1 MSIYI
6 LSGLFFWNQS
16 FISKNT
22 HFEMSILTQ
31 IGFSSNLM
39 ASGRVQQLDKSSWPS
54 QIPIVCRLGK
64 GSPMPETHIAPNH
77 TPTIADFVPKCC
89 TTGIWLMQLALDTT
103 RQVGGYLD
111 LEGGNRIC
119 MVLEW
124 TIGLKRLAYSRIDLS
139 LCCSVSLHFKEIWE
153 TQNHQTFCVSL
164 VLVSFTL
171 IYRAVCPFL
180 VKHSTII
187 TSEESLRDSKLPVTG
202 CLRTEGQD
210 SVYETCACVIHTIL
224 LN

>member
-1 MSIYI
+1 MVEHAYS
-6 LSGLFFWNQS
+6 
-16 FISKNT
+16 T
-22 HFEMSILTQ
+22 TT
-31 IGFSSNLM
+31 IGK
-39 ASGRVQQLDKSSWPS
+39 A
-54 QIPIVCRLGK
+54 
-64 GSPMPETHIAPNH
+64 
-77 TPTIADFVPKCC
+77 
-89 TTGIWLMQLALDTT
+89 
-103 RQVGGYLD
+103 GGYLD

-124 TIGLKRLAYSRIDLS
+124 TLGLKRLAYSRIDLS
-139 LCCSVSLHFKEIWE
+139 LCCSFSLKGTWE

-171 IYRAVCPFL
+171 IYRAACPFL

-202 CLRTEGQD
+202 CLRTKGQE

>member
-1 MSIYI
+1 
-6 LSGLFFWNQS
+6 
-16 FISKNT
+16 
-22 HFEMSILTQ
+22 
-31 IGFSSNLM
+31 M
-39 ASGRVQQLDKSSWPS
+39 ASGTVQQLDKSSWPS

-64 GSPMPETHIAPNH
+64 VSPMPETHNAPNH
-77 TPTIADFVPKCC
+77 TPTIADFVPKWLNTPTLLYC
-89 TTGIWLMQLALDTT
+89 TGIWLASSSCRQLLRPLDTT
-103 RQVGGYLD
+103 RQVGGYLH

-124 TIGLKRLAYSRIDLS
+124 TIGLKGLAYSRIDLS
-139 LCCSVSLHFKEIWE
+139 LCCSVSLHFKETWE

-171 IYRAVCPFL
+171 IYRAACPFL

-187 TSEESLRDSKLPVTG
+187 TSEESLRDSKLPVIG
-202 CLRTEGQD
+202 CLRTKGQE

>member
-1 MSIYI
+1 M
-6 LSGLFFWNQS
+6 
-16 FISKNT
+16 
-22 HFEMSILTQ
+22 
-31 IGFSSNLM
+31 
-39 ASGRVQQLDKSSWPS
+39 D
-54 QIPIVCRLGK
+54 
-64 GSPMPETHIAPNH
+64 
-77 TPTIADFVPKCC
+77 
-89 TTGIWLMQLALDTT
+89 
-103 RQVGGYLD
+103 
-111 LEGGNRIC
+111 NRIC

-124 TIGLKRLAYSRIDLS
+124 TLLGLKLLQDRSYS
-139 LCCSVSLHFKEIWE
+139 LCCSVSLHLKGTWE

-202 CLRTEGQD
+202 YLRTKGQE

-224 LN
+224 LSYMCISINCQSLMFTRGYMCFVKL